1 MATHPFSASK
11 LLIAALVLV
20 GQTAYAQSSSTPN
33 AAAIK
38 DFPNRTIRVVVPY
51 VAGGPMDFIGRYLD
65 QKLQPALGQTMIID
79 NRPGA
84 SGNIA
89 TEAVAKANPD
99 GYTVLMGYNTALTF
113 NPLIFQNLSFDIQKD
128 LKPVTLLAT
137 AKYFL
142 VVNNSVP
149 AKSLKELIT
158 LAKEKPGQ
166 LNYSSGGNGGTLHL
180 AAELFKFRTGTE
192 ITHVPYKGG
201 APATLGVLTG
211 EVQMT
216 VGSVTSLMPH
226 IKTGKIRPLAVTSLT
241 RSNVM
246 PDVPT
251 MNELGLN
258 GFNVTSWYGLLVP
271 KNTPDVIV
279 AKLVKAAHEVIES
292 DEVKESM
299 AKQGLDVTIG
309 SPTEFEE
316 IIKNETAMWREL
328 NKKLKITA
336 N

>member
-1 MATHPFSASK
+1 MRLPISIKIIYAILQFFFLFSNSYAAEPSNDVINYPTKPIRLILPFPAGGGTDNLARIMAPKLYK
-11 LLIAALVLV
+11 LL
-20 GQTAYAQSSSTPN
+20 GQP
-33 AAAIK
+33 
-38 DFPNRTIRVVVPY
+38 V
-51 VAGGPMDFIGRYLD
+51 
-65 QKLQPALGQTMIID
+65 IID

-99 GYTVLMGYNTALTF
+99 GYTILMGYNTSLTF

-192 ITHVPYKGG
+192 ITHIPYKGG

-251 MNELGLN
+251 MNELGLT

-271 KNTPDVIV
+271 KNTPDNIV
-279 AKLVKAAHEVIES
+279 AKLVKATHEVIES
-292 DEVKESM
+292 EEVKESM

-316 IIKNETAMWREL
+316 LIKNETSMWREL